1 MTKIATGNLLLSLA
15 HFRPAAPKFVF
26 KEDGEY
32 YWVMIWDNGKGNIN
46 NFKMKLSNATTES
59 FGTQDLSISSIFL
72 DLAHQL
78 ISVKTFDGREQA
90 MNYYNFFKERT
101 ATYTDLEAGSYQ
113 SFIISA
119 ENYTVF
125 YKDKNVED
133 YQEFFAQNYQ

>member
-1 MTKIATGNLLLSLA
+1 
-15 HFRPAAPKFVF
+15 
-26 KEDGEY
+26 
-32 YWVMIWDNGKGNIN
+32 
-46 NFKMKLSNATTES
+46 
-59 FGTQDLSISSIFL
+59 
-72 DLAHQL
+72 
-78 ISVKTFDGREQA
+78 